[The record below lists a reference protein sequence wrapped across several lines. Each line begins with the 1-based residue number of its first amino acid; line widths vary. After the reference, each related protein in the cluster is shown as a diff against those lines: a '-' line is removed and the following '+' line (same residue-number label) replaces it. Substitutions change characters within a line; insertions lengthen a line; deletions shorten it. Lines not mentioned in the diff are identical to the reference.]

1 MIRHVF
7 SWQVAQ
13 GHDNDEVVALLNTL
27 REPYPY
33 IKYWELGVHQGDP
46 GDNGEPFSGV
56 LINDFE
62 SWEDLQRYSIDP
74 FHLEVV
80 AKLKPR
86 LGARAVVD
94 FVRTED

>member
-7 SWQVAQ
+7 SWRVAE
-13 GHDNDEVVALLNTL
+13 GHSNDEVIELLNTL

-33 IKYWELGVHQGDP
+33 IKYWELGAHEGDP
-46 GDNGEPFSGV
+46 GENGAPFSGV

-62 SWEDLQRYSIDP
+62 SWDDLQRYSVDP

-80 AKLKPR
+80 AKLKPQ
-86 LGARAVVD
+86 LAERAVVD
-94 FVRTED
+94 FVREDA